1 MNRERRT
8 ARGSSTTS
16 LALLLA
22 AAVSVSCSQAAPMAA
37 DERPIRIAFG
47 TGLSV
52 KASGVGMLTALLY
65 SEPLVNH
72 DASGRPA
79 PGLAASWHWEQ
90 DGHVLRLRLKQ
101 GVTFH
106 DGTPLTAPLVVRAL
120 NEDRESEQPSLGS
133 EFITN
138 IDADNDFDIRIR
150 LSQPDA
156 FLLTS
161 LNDVRITHPDK
172 PDVGT
177 GPFELVRR
185 APIVETKRYAK
196 YHGGL
201 PGSPAVQL
209 ITYETQRAAWAAL
222 MRGEADAAQDISRE
236 AVEFM
241 EQTSQVR
248 TYSVPQPFYFSLV
261 FNHDRAAL
269 ADPRVRHAL
278 SLAINRKR
286 IVQQAMRG
294 RGVVA
299 ESPIWL
305 AHWAN
310 DDATADEPYNPRRA
324 IALLEEAGYPLVRR
338 SAGSPAN
345 RLLFRCLVWSEDPQY
360 ERIAIM
366 VQQQLFDIG
375 VHLELQPATMR
386 EIGQLAVSGQFD
398 MLLAQANASRTL
410 NWMYSFWRSPRA
422 GLAPQLN
429 TGYTGADAELDRLRG
444 SISDEQFRASLREVR
459 QQFERD
465 APAAFIAWTEFTR
478 AVHAGID
485 VGVEA
490 GADPFGSLWKW
501 RRISPGTE
509 KP

>member
-8 ARGSSTTS
+8 SRGSSS
-16 LALLLA
+16 APLAVLLA
-22 AAVSVSCSQAAPMAA
+22 AALCISCSQAAPQAA
-37 DERPIRIAFG
+37 DERPIRVAFG
-47 TGLSV
+47 IGPAV
-52 KASGVGMLTALLY
+52 KASGVNQLAALLY
-65 SEPLVNH
+65 SEPLITH
-72 DASGRPA
+72 DASGRPG
-79 PGLAASWHWEQ
+79 PGLAASWHWEE

-106 DGTPLTAPLVVRAL
+106 DGTPLTAPLVVRVL
-120 NEDRESEQPSLGS
+120 NEDRASGQPSVGT
-133 EFITN
+133 EFVTSIAAN
-138 IDADNDFDIRIR
+138 GDFDIVIR

-156 FLLTS
+156 FLLTA
-161 LNDVRITHPDK
+161 LNDVRITHPDN

-185 APIVETKRYAK
+185 TPIVDAKRYLK

-201 PGSPAVQL
+201 PGSPAVQI

-241 EQTSQVR
+241 ERTSQMR
-248 TYSVPQPFYFSLV
+248 TYSVPQPFYISLF
-261 FNHDRAAL
+261 FNHDRTGL
-269 ADPRVRHAL
+269 ADPRVRNAL
-278 SLAINRKR
+278 SLAINRKW
-286 IVQQAMRG
+286 IVEQAMRG
-294 RGVVA
+294 RGIAA

-310 DDATADEPYNPRRA
+310 DDATTGEPYNPRRA
-324 IALLEEAGYPLVRR
+324 VALLEEAGYPLVRR
-338 SAGSPAN
+338 SAGLPER
-345 RLLFRCLVWSEDPQY
+345 RLAFRCLVVSEDPQY

-366 VQQQLFDIG
+366 VQQQLFEIG

-386 EIGQLAVSGQFD
+386 EIGPLAASGNFD

-410 NWMYSFWRSPRA
+410 NYMYVFWRSPRA
-422 GLAPQLN
+422 GLASQLQ
-429 TGYTGADAELDRLRG
+429 TGYTGADVELDRLRTG
-444 SISDEQFRASLREVR
+444 IADEEFRRSLREVR
-459 QQFERD
+459 DQFERD

-478 AVHAGID
+478 AVQASID

-490 GADPFGSLWKW
+490 EVDPFGSIWKW
-501 RRISPGTE
+501 RRVSPGAGR
-509 KP
+509 P